1 MRCILRRL
9 GSGGDELQVTDERGL
24 ERELRRLEG
33 SCFVALCVQGI
44 ARMVGDDP
52 EQVMECVRQ
61 EALRGTRELEAILLP
76 RVQGG

>member
-1 MRCILRRL
+1 
-9 GSGGDELQVTDERGL
+9 
-24 ERELRRLEG
+24 
-33 SCFVALCVQGI
+33 
-44 ARMVGDDP
+44 MVGDDP